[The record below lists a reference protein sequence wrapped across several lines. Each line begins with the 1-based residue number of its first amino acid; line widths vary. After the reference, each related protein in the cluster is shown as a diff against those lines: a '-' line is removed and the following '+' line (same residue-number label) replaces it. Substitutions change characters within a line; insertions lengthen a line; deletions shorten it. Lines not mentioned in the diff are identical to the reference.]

1 MMSALRL
8 AVAVIAIICGLLAWV
23 MWSTTF
29 EKAPDD
35 PDRKHVPMHLR
46 DVAFSALMSA
56 VAIAAAIAVLL
67 I

>member
-1 MMSALRL
+1 MMIALRIAVA
-8 AVAVIAIICGLLAWV
+8 AVAVVCGLLAWV

-35 PDRKHVPMHLR
+35 PDRKHVPVHSR
-46 DVAFSALMSA
+46 DVAFSALISA
-56 VAIAAAIAVLL
+56 VAIAAAFAVLL